1 MITPSKISQ
10 FKELNID
17 VTNPASYTY
26 FPIIYRD
33 SNGTMNNGKA
43 NLSNII
49 NGLKNIVATIAQEAI
64 NTGEYDDP
72 VSPGGGGG
80 GSSDSS
86 LANRVTN
93 LENQINAITSAN
105 NYPVHKIIINNGSE
119 DVATYDLPTGPGSS
133 AQTIRIVSSSAS
145 RPKYLLELTI
155 STITVTNT
163 TLSVGI
169 NVVASTQGTYSGGT
183 ISKITA
189 NGSFTGG
196 GTSGALGTVTVV
208 SSSTT
213 ISNNNSLE
221 ATGTLTANVPAGTN
235 QIQVTVALQI
245 NSENKNAVTA
255 MASKYGNTTN
265 TGKAS
270 TLVT

>member
-1 MITPSKISQ
+1 MITPKKISQ
-10 FKELNID
+10 FQELNID

-64 NTGEYDDP
+64 HTGDYDDP

-80 GSSDSS
+80 SSDTS

-93 LENQINAITSAN
+93 LENQINSITSSS
-105 NYPVHKIIINNGSE
+105 NYPIHKIIINNGSE

-133 AQTIRIVSSSAS
+133 AQTIRIVSNSAS

-163 TLSVGI
+163 TLSVVI

-183 ISKITA
+183 ISRITA
-189 NGSFTGG
+189 SGSFSGG
-196 GTSGALGTVTVV
+196 GTSGNLSSIVV
-208 SSSTT
+208 LNSSAS

-221 ATGTLTANVPAGTN
+221 ETGTLTANIPAGTN

-245 NSENKNAVTA
+245 NDENKNSVTA

-265 TGKAS
+265 TGRAS